1 MGVLFFFDEE
11 VPVAVKKSSQKSCQ
25 IEVADNHGVPE
36 VRIGPAGA
44 AYEGTIAVFED
55 WEQFERFVEAVNGV
69 QARLEALH
77 R

>member
-1 MGVLFFFDEE
+1 MGVLFFFDEV
-11 VPVAVKKSSQKSCQ
+11 VPAVIKKSPEKTCQ

-36 VRIGPAGA
+36 LRIGTISATHD
-44 AYEGTIAVFED
+44 ETIAVFED

-69 QARLEALH
+69 QSRLQAVH